1 VFDQLRTDLAFGVR
15 TLLKSPMVTA
25 VLVATLALGIAATSV
40 TFSLVNG
47 FFIRPLAIDEPGRFV
62 RLFNLSAN
70 GQYSTISYPDFLDLR
85 DLRHVFGGALAEEP
99 APFSLGIAGSHERV
113 WGELVSDGYF
123 PLLGVR
129 PAEGRFF
136 APDEESAGAGEPV
149 VVLGHGL
156 WVRRFG
162 ASRSALHTTVL
173 LNGRTFRIVGVAPA
187 SFHGTTLGLQSDLF
201 VPAAHE
207 RAARRYE
214 IVKRRGNRGFFGFA
228 RLLPGVTVEQAR
240 DAVDALAR
248 RLQHEYPDTNAS
260 VRFAVLSESEGRI
273 FPGVRGSV
281 LGAAGVVSAIAI
293 VVLLA
298 GCLNVAG
305 VLLVRAAARRTEI
318 GVRFALGATRGRIV
332 RRPPVARPRSQSS
345 ASSRSR

>member
-1 VFDQLRTDLAFGVR
+1 MFDELRTDLAFGIR
-15 TLLKSPMVTA
+15 TLLKTPMVAA

-70 GQYSTISYPDFLDLR
+70 GQYSTISYPDFLDMR

-99 APFSLGIAGSHERV
+99 AAFSLGVAGSLERV

-123 PLLGVR
+123 QLLGVR

-136 APDEESAGAGEPV
+136 APDEESGSAGEPV

-162 ASRSALHTTVL
+162 ASRSALNTTVL

-187 SFHGTTLGLQSDLF
+187 SFHGTTLGLLSDLF

-207 RAARRYE
+207 RAWPPSQVRQDPVANGFVISNELELRQSGAR
-214 IVKRRGNRGFFGFA
+214 IDDAIAMTDLDFGSGRSEFA
-228 RLLPGVTVEQAR
+228 G
-240 DAVDALAR
+240 
-248 RLQHEYPDTNAS
+248 
-260 VRFAVLSESEGRI
+260 GRI
-273 FPGVRGSV
+273 SGEWFRRFTCNARCQ
-281 LGAAGVVSAIAI
+281 LVVAQTD
-293 VVLLA
+293 V
-298 GCLNVAG
+298 
-305 VLLVRAAARRTEI
+305 
-318 GVRFALGATRGRIV
+318 
-332 RRPPVARPRSQSS
+332 
-345 ASSRSR
+345 